1 MLEGILSN
9 GRGRGRQN
17 SAIKIIL
24 QCNIILRKIGFMN
37 ERQVEH
43 SKCPVCFKLLLV
55 KYSNRN
61 KPYLICNECGMQ
73 LFIRG
78 EKARKLFAKQVITGD
93 FQGEAAGMLSD
104 REYCESLEK
113 ELKGLEEK
121 YYFGQIE
128 ENNYKMIKANMEEK
142 LRKAK
147 NVLSERGGN
156 VG

>member
-1 MLEGILSN
+1 ML
-9 GRGRGRQN
+9 
-17 SAIKIIL
+17 L
-24 QCNIILRKIGFMN
+24 QYNIMLVKPRFM
-37 ERQVEH
+37 EDRVVEH
-43 SKCPVCFKLLLV
+43 CKCPVCFKLLLV
-55 KYSNRN
+55 KYSNRK

-104 REYCESLEK
+104 KEYCESLER

-147 NVLSERGGN
+147 NVLNERGGN
-156 VG
+156 AG